1 MPWQYNPSSCQKII
15 MKIKEISLSNFSKYD
30 KVTVSFADN
39 ITYLIGKN
47 GSGKSTLGI
56 TAIWFL
62 FQGIAE
68 KASGGNNPLIGE
80 RFRFIGPRGATAKG
94 EMILYDEKTMA
105 EIKVTRKLTKTGT
118 EVFFEGPEGLELG
131 QAWLTS
137 LFNVFLISPKMFCE
151 LSPKDQAKALGID
164 TKTFD
169 DDIAAL
175 KRKYTEIN
183 AVYNSYGELP
193 PAEEV
198 KKIDIAELTEKK
210 ETIRKAMAVTYR
222 QNQTANK
229 MTRELWEVEKREVD
243 EQVRIFNEGLDGSR
257 RVRNEL
263 TEIRNR
269 LQDYRQ
275 KYLEFDDLVDFSRLR
290 DQIGEWIKEVPEP
303 HKIAFDLYPPAP
315 TDLTQMDADYEP
327 AEGERVYIKE
337 VPDDTELKAIDLQI
351 IQAGETNRKAL
362 LYDQH
367 VEKVAAKDKEKV
379 KLTENKTAQT
389 AKENERVAYIKKFKF
404 PFSNLTVGEDG
415 ELLLAGK
422 PIKEPYFSTGEI
434 LKVVPIL
441 LSTSNPDLKY
451 VFLQDFNLM
460 DEDKQAEICE
470 YLTGKGFQLVVE
482 MVGKS
487 KIEDKNCILLRDN
500 IVVENYEQV
509 KEPELSL

>member
-1 MPWQYNPSSCQKII
+1 

-30 KVTVSFADN
+30 QVTVSFADN

-137 LFNVFLISPKMFCE
+137 LFNVFLIAPKMFCE

-164 TKTFD
+164 TKVYD
-169 DDIAAL
+169 DGIVTL

-193 PAEEV
+193 EMEKVEKINVEALNVQREE
-198 KKIDIAELTEKK
+198 
-210 ETIRKAMAVTYR
+210 IRKSMAIVYR
-222 QNQTANK
+222 ENQAKNK
-229 MTRELWEVEKREVD
+229 ATREVWEAEIKRIDREISEFNNLQHHRKVDRENAENAWDKIQICGYKDEEWGDGIKRWLESLPPIEEGKSSEK
-243 EQVRIFNEGLDGSR
+243 
-257 RVRNEL
+257 
-263 TEIRNR
+263 
-269 LQDYRQ
+269 Y
-275 KYLEFDDLVDFSRLR
+275 
-290 DQIGEWIKEVPEP
+290 
-303 HKIAFDLYPPAP
+303 YPAAP
-315 TDLTQMDADYEP
+315 TDLSLKDSAYEPGEGEIVYIREIPDDKELRDIDQRIMDAAKVNESY
-327 AEGERVYIKE
+327 
-337 VPDDTELKAIDLQI
+337 
-351 IQAGETNRKAL
+351 L
-362 LYDQH
+362 LYEQYL
-367 VEKVAAKDKEKV
+367 EKKAVKEKKRV
-379 KLTENKTAQT
+379 ELTDNKAAQT
-389 AKENERVAYIKKFKF
+389 AKESERVAYIKKFKF

-415 ELLLAGK
+415 ELLLQGK

-460 DEDKQAEICE
+460 DEDKQKEIQD

-487 KIEDKNCILLRDN
+487 KIEDKNCILLKDN
-500 IVVENYEQV
+500 VVVEDYETAQQ
-509 KEPELSL
+509 PTLAL